1 MAVMYTHTVCR
12 YIILSSYAEYSTE
25 HDRFWRDI
33 YRNRDVVA
41 VVVVDD
47 DDDDAQVQARAPAT

>member
-1 MAVMYTHTVCR
+1 MYTQCVCR
-12 YIILSSYAEYSTE
+12 ERCIILSSYAEYSRE

-41 VVVVDD
+41 VVDD
-47 DDDDAQVQARAPAT
+47 DDDDAQVRA